1 MDVAIKV
8 GLSPCYEDFY
18 FYVVMVT
25 LVRRRSVLY
34 FVYFLIVR
42 LLLYNIVIHQYE
54 LAIGTHFPFL
64 LNLPHTFHHTHPS
77 RLSQSTG
84 FDLVSYSKFPPDIQ
98 FTYGKVYVSMLHS
111 QFFPFSPSLTVSTS
125 LLSMTLSPSLPCK

>member
-84 FDLVSYSKFPPDIQ
+84 LSSLCC
-98 FTYGKVYVSMLHS
+98 TAHS
-111 QFFPFSPSLTVSTS
+111 H
-125 LLSMTLSPSLPCK
+125 